1 MDQYLIFENGEQKG
15 PFTLLQLRAMWSSG
29 AITVQTLYWQEG
41 HPDWLPLESILHQLE
56 NHPVSPTV
64 VVQQTP
70 VSHERNTQ
78 PLSTFSQEV
87 ILWKGRPAY
96 LNYFWSWVYG
106 SLLLFLGAIFV
117 GLKQLSK
124 EEVDFLPLL
133 PLGVG
138 VILILRAILDR
149 ASRLY
154 TATNLRVS
162 VQKGLIVKST
172 NEVRIRDIRS
182 INVTKSFISGLL
194 GIGHVEFSSA
204 ASDKAEIVFAGVSKA
219 NKVRDLVRQIQG

>member
-1 MDQYLIFENGEQKG
+1 MDQYLIFQNGEQKG

-41 HPDWLPLESILHQLE
+41 QPDWLPLESILQHLE
-56 NHPVSPTV
+56 NYPVSPAV
-64 VVQQTP
+64 VAQQTP
-70 VSHERNTQ
+70 VSHERNTP

-87 ILWKGRPAY
+87 VLWKGRPAY
-96 LNYFWSWVYG
+96 LNYFGSWAFG
-106 SLLLFLGAIFV
+106 SSLLFMGAIFV
-117 GLKQLSK
+117 SLKQLSK
-124 EEVDFLPLL
+124 EGLDFLPLL
-133 PLGVG
+133 LLGLG
-138 VILILRAILDR
+138 VILIFRAMLDR

-162 VQKGLIVKST
+162 VQRGLIVKST

-194 GIGHVEFSSA
+194 GIGHIEFSSA
-204 ASDKAEIVFAGVSKA
+204 ASDKAEIIFEGISGPDR
-219 NKVRDLVRQIQG
+219 VRDAIRQIQG

>member
-1 MDQYLIFENGEQKG
+1 MDQYLIFQNGEQKG
-15 PFTLLQLRAMWSSG
+15 PFTLLQLRAMWSNG

-41 HPDWLPLESILHQLE
+41 QPEWLPLESMLHQLE
-56 NHPVSPTV
+56 NHPVSPAV
-64 VVQQTP
+64 VAQQTQ
-70 VSHERNTQ
+70 VSHELNKR

-87 ILWKGRPAY
+87 VLWKGRPAY
-96 LNYFWSWVYG
+96 LNYFGSWAYG
-106 SLLLFLGAIFV
+106 SSLIFLGAILV
-117 GLKQLSK
+117 SLKHLSNEQL
-124 EEVDFLPLL
+124 DFFPLL
-133 PLGVG
+133 LLGLG
-138 VILILRAILDR
+138 VILILRAMLDR
-149 ASRLY
+149 VSRLY

-162 VQKGLIVKST
+162 VQSGLIVKST

-204 ASDKAEIVFAGVSKA
+204 ASDKAEIVFAGISEA